1 MPTAKGHDEHSS
13 IQVLEEN
20 IAARHVCC
28 LHSYAMSNIF
38 SDHFS
43 FSTRGEISSV
53 GLILFYGSW
62 NCVTDRKAGEQH
74 LNIQRLESLAR
85 RSRDGFLQLGHTTSE
100 EKKEENFPAPRI
112 IVGCTKVDEDETS
125 LGICIGDDERE
136 HVGLNT
142 PPTLPA
148 LALIVGDVHG
158 EVGGGAMSFVDVD
171 SKLILSYLQVAD
183 EKEGGMGKGGRRM
196 DAILDGLNAA
206 INSVVATLS
215 QKKKCNV
222 AETKDML
229 APSAPQTASPSGAN
243 LGANSENLTG
253 LSSPPISKKRK
264 QTEDS
269 LQQKLTP
276 PILSFASQ
284 NNKNTSVKKE
294 PHREQQEDPTI
305 RIFIAGERSQV
316 GKSSVCMGML
326 GTLLR
331 MGYPPSSLG
340 YIKPATQCEATQL
353 VAKYCAK
360 HRIECTPVGP
370 VVYYKGFTR
379 AFLAGETDG
388 TDALLSM
395 AGRAVDEI
403 AVGKKL
409 VIIDGVGYPSVGS
422 ICGTDNA
429 SVARGCGRLIDGVRD
444 SEGST
449 MTKRYPAPVLLVG
462 KSGVGDAVDS
472 YNLNATYFESKD
484 VPVLGSV
491 FNRLPLEGYYSLENC
506 KHAVGAYFDQ
516 FKPNQSAFGFI
527 PEVSAIANLDK
538 SKVGDSDD
546 GKTKTDGD
554 VDHAEQFI
562 SLFGEHV
569 DVAGIVKAAKDVM
582 QNQQLGQNKRVN
594 DVDLEGIPVS
604 IGAAKK
610 ARVEGP
616 DTKNN
621 ANSLMPNT
629 ILRREQIEAA
639 AMEAGAAAASG

>member
-1 MPTAKGHDEHSS
+1 MSTAKGHDEHAS
-13 IQVLEEN
+13 IHLLEEN
-20 IAARHVCC
+20 IAAHHVCR

-38 SDHFS
+38 SGDFS
-43 FSTRGEISSV
+43 FTRGEISTV

-62 NCVTDRKAGEQH
+62 NCVTVCKAGEQH
-74 LNIQRLESLAR
+74 LHIKRLETLAR
-85 RSRDGFLQLGHTTSE
+85 RSMASFPELLGHTTAE
-100 EKKEENFPAPRI
+100 EKKEDSRPALRI

-125 LGICIGDDERE
+125 LGICIGDDECE
-136 HVGLNT
+136 HDALNA
-142 PPTLPA
+142 PPALPA
-148 LALIVGDVHG
+148 LAVIVGDVHG
-158 EVGGGAMSFVDVD
+158 GGGGGAMSFADVD
-171 SKLILSYLQVAD
+171 SKSILSYLRVGD
-183 EKEGGMGKGGRRM
+183 EEGGEMGKGGRRL
-196 DAILDGLNAA
+196 DAILDGLNGT
-206 INSVVATLS
+206 INDVVAALS
-215 QKKKCNV
+215 QKKKSNV
-222 AETKDML
+222 AEKKDL
-229 APSAPQTASPSGAN
+229 PASIAPETA
-243 LGANSENLTG
+243 
-253 LSSPPISKKRK
+253 SSPPISIKKQK
-264 QTEDS
+264 TEDS
-269 LQQKLTP
+269 LQPKLAT

-284 NNKNTSVKKE
+284 DSKNTSVKKE

-360 HRIECTPVGP
+360 HRIDCTPVGP

-395 AGRAVDEI
+395 AGKAVDEI

-444 SEGST
+444 SEEGST
-449 MTKRYPAPVLLVG
+449 MMKRHPAPVLLVG

-472 YNLNATYFESKD
+472 YNLNATYFESKG

-527 PEVSAIANLDK
+527 PEVSGIANLDER
-538 SKVGDSDD
+538 KVGASND
-546 GKTKTDGD
+546 GKTEVDGD
-554 VDHAEQFI
+554 VAHAEQFI
-562 SLFGEHV
+562 SLFGKHV

-582 QNQQLGQNKRVN
+582 QNQQLGRNKRVN
-594 DVDLEGIPVS
+594 NDEPEGIPMP
-604 IGAAKK
+604 IRAAKK
-610 ARVEGP
+610 ARVEEP
-616 DTKNN
+616 DTQKT

-629 ILRREQIEAA
+629 TLRREQIEAA
-639 AMEAGAAAASG
+639 AMAAGAAAGG